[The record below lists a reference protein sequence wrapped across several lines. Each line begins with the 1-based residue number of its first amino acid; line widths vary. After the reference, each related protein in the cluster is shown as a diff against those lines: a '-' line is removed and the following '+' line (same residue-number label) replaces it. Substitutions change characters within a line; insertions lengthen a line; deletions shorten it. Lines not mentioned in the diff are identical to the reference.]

1 MARAYGLLDSVDPEE
16 AEVSGGGTHHP
27 LASRSINHLISLQGA
42 MKELLGKDLF
52 ECFAAKLQELKLCED
67 SLHDL

>member
-27 LASRSINHLISLQGA
+27 LASRSIY
-42 MKELLGKDLF
+42 LLSRSRGL
-52 ECFAAKLQELKLCED
+52 
-67 SLHDL
+67 